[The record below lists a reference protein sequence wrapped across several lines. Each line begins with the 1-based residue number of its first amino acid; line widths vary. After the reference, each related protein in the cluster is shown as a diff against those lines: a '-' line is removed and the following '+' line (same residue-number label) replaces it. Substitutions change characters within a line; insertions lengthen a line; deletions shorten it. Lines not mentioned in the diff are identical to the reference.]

1 MTLLISLFVLS
12 ILIAHSAASTCGG
25 NCPSGKCPSCPCG
38 TTPSKVD
45 VATWCSKY
53 SWNQAACQCIMNA
66 ESAGNSNTMNYNSD
80 GSFDV
85 GLWLVNNYN
94 WNACSGG
101 SAPCGA
107 SANLQCGKSPL
118 RKMFSTFCFY
128 SFLSTQ
134 PSTCTTGVAELGNS
148 GRPAR
153 NVEFAIPTEQHSL
166 RIAFICS
173 SVSSF
178 VFIVRCAL
186 CAIVDAQVFIPES
199 FCLSVCQQLP
209 PLLLIGRPD
218 ITSSSATASP
228 RLSIITYNPPDPRFL
243 TSLATQ
249 LHLRRNLFFQRPLQ
263 QNPTTIQS
271 CSSLNYWFELRLML
285 VNLSLICC
293 LWLDY
298 VCLLP
303 C

>member
-66 ESAGNSNTMNYNSD
+66 ESVGNSNAMNYNSD

-118 RKMFSTFCFY
+118 RQM
-128 SFLSTQ
+128 
-134 PSTCTTGVAELGNS
+134 
-148 GRPAR
+148 
-153 NVEFAIPTEQHSL
+153 
-166 RIAFICS
+166 
-173 SVSSF
+173 
-178 VFIVRCAL
+178 
-186 CAIVDAQVFIPES
+186 
-199 FCLSVCQQLP
+199 
-209 PLLLIGRPD
+209 
-218 ITSSSATASP
+218 
-228 RLSIITYNPPDPRFL
+228 LSIILFLLVSVDIAIDVYNWGGRTWKFWS
-243 TSLATQ
+243 TCAK
-249 LHLRRNLFFQRPLQ
+249 
-263 QNPTTIQS
+263 
-271 CSSLNYWFELRLML
+271 CG
-285 VNLSLICC
+285 
-293 LWLDY
+293 
-298 VCLLP
+298 VCNSN
-303 C
+303 